1 MLSLLDLRFL
11 SINLFTLYPLFL
23 DLIRGHFAL
32 QVSTWKAFISV
43 IQAPSYITSKRQN
56 AVVHRITQIVMTV
69 VTTKML
75 PFRSITRVGV
85 SVNEM
90 DTTWLAS
97 IKAAAMSFTAL
108 KNSDAAR

>member
-1 MLSLLDLRFL
+1 MHNITQQIFLL
-11 SINLFTLYPLFL
+11 ILFL
-23 DLIRGHFAL
+23 DLINGHCAL

-56 AVVHRITQIVMTV
+56 AAVRRITQIVMTV

-75 PFRSITRVGV
+75 PFPSITKVGV
-85 SVNEM
+85 NVNRM
-90 DTTWLAS
+90 DTTWRAS

>member
-1 MLSLLDLRFL
+1 M
-11 SINLFTLYPLFL
+11 FL
-23 DLIRGHFAL
+23 DLISGRCAL

-43 IQAPSYITSKRQN
+43 IQAPSCITSKKQN
-56 AVVHRITQIVMTV
+56 AAIHRITQIVMAV

-75 PFRSITRVGV
+75 PFRSITKVGV
-85 SVNEM
+85 NVNRM

-97 IKAAAMSFTAL
+97 IKAVAMSFTAL

>member
-1 MLSLLDLRFL
+1 MLPLLDLRFL